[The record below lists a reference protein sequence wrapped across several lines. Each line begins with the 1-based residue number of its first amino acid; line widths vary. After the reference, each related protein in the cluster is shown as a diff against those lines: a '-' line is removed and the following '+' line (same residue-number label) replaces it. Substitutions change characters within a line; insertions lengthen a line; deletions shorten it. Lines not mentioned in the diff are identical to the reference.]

1 MFYEQFLERYTWLLG
16 TSAWWYQSLHARL
29 VEHTLFAHNVLIVLS
44 FFLYSLFHLVRR
56 TTAHLLES
64 IHSDAIP
71 FKKKKKWC
79 AQCAPHLVRLFANG
93 IFESDWRQT
102 ICAHLTV
109 SPSNATTFDNFRT
122 HRLTVKVII
131 MRISLA
137 SSEYYPCIGIGIDWH
152 RKNWLHLD
160 TAERHV
166 GEIETSKLYGCLWE
180 WIRLCNWNVLS
191 MRDISFNGNWLCAG
205 W

>member
-1 MFYEQFLERYTWLLG
+1 MHD
-16 TSAWWYQSLHARL
+16 SLS
-29 VEHTLFAHNVLIVLS
+29 I
-44 FFLYSLFHLVRR
+44 LYSPTMCSLCCLFSCTHFFNLFVEQRHIYSSQFTVMRFHL
-56 TTAHLLES
+56 
-64 IHSDAIP
+64 
-71 FKKKKKWC
+71 KKKKKWC